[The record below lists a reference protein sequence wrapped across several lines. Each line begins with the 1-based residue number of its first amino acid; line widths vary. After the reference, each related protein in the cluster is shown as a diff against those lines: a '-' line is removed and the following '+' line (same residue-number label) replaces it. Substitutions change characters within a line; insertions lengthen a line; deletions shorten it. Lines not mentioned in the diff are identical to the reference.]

1 MQIKNVTLSATTETE
16 ITIEQGYPYVWFKN
30 LGDNTV
36 YVSASPDILDNGSV
50 KTEGVSTITS
60 GECTSVTTKSDKV
73 YAYALGAT
81 TIEVHAQGN
90 PESSFKIQ
98 AKGGESSVTVE
109 PILIKQNGEYTA
121 PEGKAYSPVNV
132 QTPVYNITPLT
143 LTHNHQGAEAGLYGG
158 YSPVEVQIEMDTLKA
173 PANGVYEIDEN
184 TQDGWDTVLVDT
196 YEKYKTLYAE
206 NANSY
211 DQMIG
216 LVDTL
221 TADKYDEVY
230 LLGMYAYGDSGSPV
244 GNSCALWV
252 GRYPIADVL
261 SRGFI
266 GAVGSD
272 NYLWARPSTFD
283 SEIKNYDAGSHS
295 YDNPFMFIG
304 VKNRDADRDTL
315 WESSPNEE
323 SAPSSVTLSD
333 SIFDYDEII
342 LTFTTGYHTYESYLV
357 TSCHLVSNLA
367 VNDNI
372 YAFGEPDSHVV
383 QWEITSGTV
392 LTKVTETNFSLY
404 SVQGIKD
411 ASLEETT
418 LFTNPST
425 SDIPATITLSQ
436 SYKNFDEIC
445 FVGHIASEGT
455 DHVVTAYYPVKAL
468 TKGLDIA
475 VQNRVAVFTSTA
487 GAWMAVTSYTSLVPD
502 TTSPAVIIDKIIG
515 IKRPVVSTAHELI
528 DVVPLT
534 ANSNGTYTA
543 PSGTAYSP
551 VTVDVVE
558 PPWEPLEDG
567 YSNFWFELTDDTLSP
582 WLNFSAKN
590 ADAVIDWGD
599 GSGEQSLDTLTPTH
613 TYAKAGKYVV
623 KVKGVTGIGNIFIGI
638 VQASRYINT
647 LINMELNSDVTDI
660 SAGAFSRC
668 ASLEHCVV
676 SQNVIALLSNVFN
689 LCSELRDITIPNS
702 VRSINAAAFAYCT
715 SLKDVTLSTALES
728 IGSSVFS
735 TCPIM
740 NTITIPSTVSTIG
753 NSAFAY
759 CSSLS
764 EIHVQATTPPTLGTT
779 VFQSL
784 PANYIIYVPVGTGD
798 TYKAAAGWSAYA
810 DHILEEGQSVTR
822 AMMSRLAKVDND
834 GDIMEAEKNE
844 ADDESSDMR

>member
-211 DQMIG
+211 NQMIG

-283 SEIKNYDAGSHS
+283 SEIKNYNAGSHS
-295 YDNPFMFIG
+295 YSNPFMFIG
-304 VKNRDADRDTL
+304 VKNNDADRDTL
-315 WESSPNEE
+315 WERSPNEE

-342 LTFTTGYHTYESYLV
+342 LTFTTGYHTHESYTV

-418 LFTNPST
+418 LFTNSST
-425 SDIPATITLSQ
+425 SAIPATITLSQ

-487 GAWMAVTSYTSLVPD
+487 GAWMAVTSDTSLVPD

-528 DVVPLT
+528 DVEPLNVT
-534 ANSNGTYTA
+534 TNGTYTA
-543 PSGTAYSP
+543 PTGKAYSP
-551 VTVDVVE
+551 VMVAVE
-558 PPWEPLEDG
+558 PELISRSDWNALTTAQKQAKGLVAIQDNATG
-567 YSNFWFELTDDTLSP
+567 FERGVLV
-582 WLNFSAKN
+582 NG
-590 ADAVIDWGD
+590 ADYT
-599 GSGEQSLDTLTPTH
+599 E
-613 TYAKAGKYVV
+613 
-623 KVKGVTGIGNIFIGI
+623 
-638 VQASRYINT
+638 
-647 LINMELNSDVTDI
+647 
-660 SAGAFSRC
+660 
-668 ASLEHCVV
+668 
-676 SQNVIALLSNVFN
+676 
-689 LCSELRDITIPNS
+689 
-702 VRSINAAAFAYCT
+702 
-715 SLKDVTLSTALES
+715 
-728 IGSSVFS
+728 
-735 TCPIM
+735 
-740 NTITIPSTVSTIG
+740 
-753 NSAFAY
+753 
-759 CSSLS
+759 
-764 EIHVQATTPPTLGTT
+764 
-779 VFQSL
+779 
-784 PANYIIYVPVGTGD
+784 
-798 TYKAAAGWSAYA
+798 
-810 DHILEEGQSVTR
+810 
-822 AMMSRLAKVDND
+822 
-834 GDIMEAEKNE
+834 
-844 ADDESSDMR
+844 

>member
-81 TIEVHAQGN
+81 IVEVHAQGN
-90 PESSFKIQ
+90 PESSFKIK

-109 PILIKQNGEYTA
+109 PILITHNGEYTA

-158 YSPVEVQIEMDTLKA
+158 YSPVQVDIEMDTLNA
-173 PANGVYEIDEN
+173 PSNGVYEIDTT
-184 TQDGWDTVLVDT
+184 TQDGWDTVLVDV

-261 SRGFI
+261 SKGFI

-304 VKNRDADRDTL
+304 VKNKDADRDTL
-315 WESSPNEE
+315 WERSPNAS

-333 SIFDYDEII
+333 SIFEYDEII
-342 LTFTTGYHTYESYLV
+342 LTFTTGYHNYESYIV

-475 VQNRVAVFTSTA
+475 VQNRIAVFTSTA
-487 GAWMAVTSYTSLVPD
+487 GTWMAVTSDTSLVPD
-502 TTSPAVIIDKIIG
+502 STSPAVIIDKIIG
-515 IKRPVVSTAHELI
+515 IKRPVVSVAHELI
-528 DVVPLT
+528 DVEPLSVT
-534 ANSNGTYTA
+534 QNGTYTA
-543 PSGTAYSP
+543 PTGTAYSP
-551 VTVDVVE
+551 VTVDVQE
-558 PPWEPLEDG
+558 QPWQPLQDG

-590 ADAVIDWGD
+590 ADATIDWGD
-599 GSGEQSLDTLTPTH
+599 GSGEVALDTLTPTH
-613 TYAKAGKYVV
+613 TYAKAGRYVV
-623 KVKGVTGIGNIFIGI
+623 KVKGATQITAQNPSPYS
-638 VQASRYINT
+638 QYLDKLRYI
-647 LINMELNSDVTDI
+647 ELNSDLNSFAPST
-660 SAGAFSRC
+660 FNRC
-668 ASLEHCVV
+668 LGLKKAVLNCTNSGTP
-676 SQNVIALLSNVFN
+676 QYGFN
-689 LCSELRDITIPNS
+689 N
-702 VRSINAAAFAYCT
+702 CT
-715 SLKDVTLSTALES
+715 VLES
-728 IGSSVFS
+728 IVLPSAYTIISQNSFSNCYMMQNIILPSAIATIESSAFNGCS
-735 TCPIM
+735 LL
-740 NTITIPSTVSTIG
+740 STIH
-753 NSAFAY
+753 
-759 CSSLS
+759 
-764 EIHVQATTPPTLGTT
+764 IQATTPPTLGSN
-779 VFQSL
+779 VFANIAS
-784 PANYIIYVPVGTGD
+784 NYIIYVPAGTGD
-798 TYKAAAGWSAYA
+798 TYKSAAGWSAYS
-810 DHILEEGQSVTR
+810 DHILEEGQTPNR
-822 AMMSRLAKVDND
+822 AMLSRLAKTN

-844 ADDESSDMR
+844 ADDESSDKR